1 MNVQLIICL
10 IGLLSPF
17 SVASAMNIDDR
28 RQAFLDA
35 EKQIASIN
43 RGAFPK
49 SAEALGDYPLYP
61 LLKYQWLKNNLD
73 RDQEIKRYLNDYS
86 DMRYSALLRRD
97 WLKYLAESKR
107 WQELVVHYRP
117 TDNAE
122 LACHYQW
129 ARLKTGFRDDAL
141 REAKKLWTVGYSQP
155 KACDDLLNELMA
167 SGQLTQDMIWRR
179 FELALRNNKV
189 SLARY
194 IKKLLGPNEQSVAD
208 FWLKVHQSPRIVE
221 QSSEWQKDYRML
233 GTIFAYGVER
243 LAGSDLDAALSV
255 WDGNKDHYRM
265 SIDTVDKVERKLG
278 LSMAFERRPGA
289 YDRLSRVNNADAAA
303 REWRV
308 RAALHEQ
315 NWTHVIE
322 ALSGLSEQEKNQ
334 PRWQYWLARA
344 LNETG
349 QREHGR
355 KVFEALAGDRS
366 LFGFI
371 AAETLNKPPMLS
383 DRPLALTA
391 EQLANFERLP
401 AVSLVAELKSMGR
414 EQDGLRQW
422 WYLLAR
428 LDKEQILVAAKV
440 AQQWG
445 WTQTAVFTIAK
456 AEYWDD
462 VSLRFPLD
470 YLDDIKKQARQQA
483 LDPAIVLGL
492 IRRES
497 VFDPRAR
504 SPAGARGLMQI
515 MPQTGRQIA
524 RKLNETWQSENSLY
538 QPNVN
543 VKYGTHYYK
552 QMLDRFGGHFALAAA
567 AYNAGPGRVDRWLPR
582 HQPLP
587 ADIWMETIPFK
598 ETREYVAAVLGYAM
612 IYQLM
617 MERDSIRLGD
627 VMKDVQP
634 G

>member
-17 SVASAMNIDDR
+17 SAASAMNIDDR

-43 RGAFPK
+43 HGAFPK
-49 SAEALGDYPLYP
+49 SAEALSNYPLYP

-73 RDQEIKRYLNDYS
+73 RDREIKRYLNDYS

-107 WQELVVHYRP
+107 WQALVEHYRP

-122 LACHYQW
+122 LVCHYQW

-141 REAKKLWTVGYSQP
+141 SEAKKLWTVGYSQP
-155 KACDDLLNELMA
+155 KACDALLNELMA
-167 SGQLTQDMIWRR
+167 SDKFTPDMVWRR
-179 FELALRNNKV
+179 FELALRNNRV
-189 SLARY
+189 PLAQY
-194 IKKLLGPNEQSVAD
+194 LKKLLGPNEQSVAD
-208 FWLKVHQSPRIVE
+208 FWLKVHQSPRMVE

-233 GTIFAYGVER
+233 GLIFAYGIER
-243 LAGSDLDAALSV
+243 LAGSDVDAALSV
-255 WDGNKDHYRM
+255 WDANQHRYRM
-265 SIDTVDKVERKLG
+265 SVETVDNVERKLG
-278 LSMAFERRPGA
+278 LSLVFERRPGA
-289 YDRLSRVNNADAAA
+289 YERLSKVNDSDNTV

-308 RAALHEQ
+308 RAALLEQ

-322 ALSGLSEQEKNQ
+322 ALSGLSDQEKNQ

-349 QREHGR
+349 QRERGR
-355 KVFEALAGDRS
+355 EVFEALAGDRS

-371 AAETLNKPPMLS
+371 AAETLNKAPSLS

-391 EQLANFERLP
+391 EQLASFERLP
-401 AVSLVAELKSMGR
+401 AVSLVAELKAMGR
-414 EQDGLRQW
+414 EQEGLRQW

-428 LDKEQILVAAKV
+428 LDKQQIQIAAKV

-483 LDPAIVLGL
+483 LDPAIVMGL

-524 RKLNETWQSENSLY
+524 RKLNESWQSENSLY
-538 QPNVN
+538 QPNLN

-552 QMLDRFGGHFALAAA
+552 QMLDRFGGHVALAAA

>member
-49 SAEALGDYPLYP
+49 SAEALGDYSLYP

-107 WQELVVHYRP
+107 WQELIVHYRP

-155 KACDDLLNELMA
+155 KACDALLNELMA
-167 SGQLTQDMIWRR
+167 SGQFTQDMVWRR
-179 FELALRNNKV
+179 FELALRNNRV

-194 IKKLLGPNEQSVAD
+194 IKKLLAPNEQSVAD

-289 YDRLSRVNNADAAA
+289 YDRLSKVKNADASA

-308 RAALHEQ
+308 RAALLEQ

-322 ALSGLSEQEKNQ
+322 ALSGLSDQEKNQ

-344 LNETG
+344 LNEAG
-349 QREHGR
+349 QRERGR
-355 KVFEALAGDRS
+355 KVFEALASDRS

-483 LDPAIVLGL
+483 LDPAIVLGV

-543 VKYGTHYYK
+543 VKYGAHYYK

>member
-49 SAEALGDYPLYP
+49 SAEALSDYPLYP

-86 DMRYSALLRRD
+86 DMRYSALLRRE
-97 WLKYLAESKR
+97 WLKYLADGKR
-107 WQELVVHYRP
+107 WPALVEHYRP
-117 TDNAE
+117 TGNAE

-155 KACDDLLNELMA
+155 KACDALLNELMA
-167 SGQLTQDMIWRR
+167 SGQLTQNMIWRR
-179 FELALRNNKV
+179 FELALRNNRV
-189 SLARY
+189 SLASY
-194 IKKLLGPNEQSVAD
+194 VKKLLDPNEQSAAD
-208 FWLKVHQSPRIVE
+208 FWLKVHQSPRMVE
-221 QSSEWQKDYRML
+221 QSSEWQKEYRML
-233 GTIFAYGVER
+233 GSIFAYGIER
-243 LAGSDLDAALSV
+243 LAGSDVNVALSV
-255 WDGNKDHYRM
+255 WDANKDRYRM
-265 SIDTVDKVERKLG
+265 SVETVDKVERKLG
-278 LSMAFERRPGA
+278 LSLVFDRRSGA
-289 YDRLSRVNNADAAA
+289 YERLSRVNNADNVV

-308 RAALHEQ
+308 RAALLEQ
-315 NWTHVIE
+315 NWPHVIE

-349 QREHGR
+349 QRERGR
-355 KVFEALAGDRS
+355 EVFEALAGDRS

-383 DRPLALTA
+383 DRPLALTS
-391 EQLANFERLP
+391 EQLSSFERMP
-401 AVSLVAELKSMGR
+401 AVSLVAELKSVGR
-414 EQDGLRQW
+414 EQEGVRQW
-422 WYLLAR
+422 WYLLDR
-428 LDKEQILVAAKV
+428 LDKEQVLVAAKL

-470 YLDDIKKQARQQA
+470 YLDDIKKQARQQD

-497 VFDPRAR
+497 VFDPKAR

-582 HQPLP
+582 HHPLP